1 MEIMQ
6 PFVHDLDLSDEE
18 QIVSHFQSIP
28 DITEYILQSNLYP
41 LAALR
46 EAIGTLQTALNDG
59 HVDAAQRE
67 RYERTISKIESVVST
82 RVNYVS
88 SMIDSLLNY
97 EQFEEHEFS
106 LEDSPTQEILYHIDL
121 MKDVAHSP
129 EIDPEEY
136 KNALK
141 KFIKTLKFR
150 FNKGLEIHKN
160 LYNVEF
166 ETIAERR
173 EEFPKEA
180 LDEQKSFLE
189 DALAMTRSHVPVK
202 PMQI

>member
-1 MEIMQ
+1 
-6 PFVHDLDLSDEE
+6 
-18 QIVSHFQSIP
+18 
-28 DITEYILQSNLYP
+28 
-41 LAALR
+41 
-46 EAIGTLQTALNDG
+46 
-59 HVDAAQRE
+59 
-67 RYERTISKIESVVST
+67 
-82 RVNYVS
+82 
-88 SMIDSLLNY
+88 
-97 EQFEEHEFS
+97 
-106 LEDSPTQEILYHIDL
+106 

-180 LDEQKSFLE
+180 LD
-189 DALAMTRSHVPVK
+189 
-202 PMQI
+202 